1 MKKGRIS
8 PFFSFLAGWLVGP
21 VCVGEIKK
29 TNCGSKHNVMT
40 NHHTKFQLDSSK
52 RSQVIPL
59 QKKVKRQRRRRQRR
73 RHPPGLNYSPRRK
86 VFRRGQ
92 KEPIRMA

>member
-1 MKKGRIS
+1 
-8 PFFSFLAGWLVGP
+8 
-21 VCVGEIKK
+21 
-29 TNCGSKHNVMT
+29 MT
-40 NHHTKFQLDSSK
+40 SHHAKFQLDSSK

-59 QKKVKRQRRRRQRR
+59 QKSTQRRQRRR

-92 KEPIRMA
+92 KAWGLNIGEDSTETLVEFKDSD